1 MERTHT
7 KRKRWGEVNN
17 TKERIL
23 AVERILS
30 NKPKTAEEILI
41 CLENR
46 YGILAERKAIYDDI
60 AALTRYMNV
69 QHSAKG
75 YYVTGGAGG

>member
-1 MERTHT
+1 
-7 KRKRWGEVNN
+7 VSN

-30 NKPKTAEEILI
+30 EKSKTVSEILI

-46 YGILAERKAIYDDI
+46 YGISAERKAIYDDI
-60 AALTRYMNV
+60 ATLTRYMNI
-69 QHSAKG
+69 QHSKKG
-75 YYVTGGAGG
+75 YYVVKGGVE